1 MKKILYLTIADSVHD
16 QRFMQTLAESGYDAY
31 ALRVRSGDWPTPA
44 GVQAISPLGFDFP
57 LGKDA
62 IPDFTRKLS
71 EILQNLKPDLVQAGP
86 LHDLAYLA
94 ALAGAKPLLAQSWG
108 FDLMAES
115 FANTENLAR
124 TKFALAQAQ
133 GLIVDAHCSAEKA
146 VGLGF
151 PAEKIY
157 NFPWGIDLG
166 DFNNAAWLAE
176 ASRIRQE
183 LGWENAKVLF
193 CPRSWEAKYGVTD
206 LCKAFVKATAAIPSL
221 RLLLAGTGSQVK
233 EVEKIFKNAQLENR
247 VKVLGMLPNSELP
260 RYFAAADIYVSP
272 SHVDGSSVSLM
283 EALAS
288 SLPALVT
295 DIPANLEW
303 VRDEVNGWV
312 YQDGNIDD
320 LTKSIL
326 MAAEAQLEPMGQAA
340 RQTAQ
345 EKADWQRN
353 KQVLLKAWQDLIA
366 KG

>member
-16 QRFMQTLAESGYDAY
+16 QRFMQTLAESSYDAY
-31 ALRVRSGDWPTPA
+31 ALRVRSGDWPTPV

-57 LGKDA
+57 LRKDA
-62 IPDFTRKLS
+62 ILDFTRKLS
-71 EILQNLKPDLVQAGP
+71 EILQSLKPDLVQAGP

-94 ALAGAKPLLAQSWG
+94 ALAGARNLLAQSWG

-115 FANTENLAR
+115 FANTENLSR
-124 TKFALAQAQ
+124 TKFVLAQAQ

-157 NFPWGIDLG
+157 NFPWGVDLEH
-166 DFNNAAWLAE
+166 FNKAGLLADAAK
-176 ASRIRQE
+176 IRQE

-193 CPRSWEAKYGVTD
+193 CLRSWEAKYGVTD
-206 LCKAFVKATAAIPSL
+206 LCNAFVKAAAAIPSL
-221 RLLLAGTGSQVK
+221 RLLLAGTGSQIREVK
-233 EVEKIFKNAQLENR
+233 NIFKYAQLENR
-247 VKVLGMLPNSELP
+247 VKVLGKLPNSELP
-260 RYFAAADIYVSP
+260 KYFAAADIYVSP

-288 SLPALVT
+288 SLPSLVT

-303 VRDEVNGWV
+303 VRDGVNGWV

-326 MAAEAQLEPMGQAA
+326 IAAEAHLEPMGQAA

-353 KQVLLKAWQDLIA
+353 KQVLLNAWQDLTA
-366 KG
+366 KA